1 MRWPPSDTLNDDVSV
16 VRALKP
22 HFIARP
28 SQIRSVALFIHDCP
42 KLKLTDD
49 SQIQNF
55 YVTTSTC
62 IRTLLDTYSSISM
75 IMKFCIWANDDSQF
89 RVLVLHAR
97 VNLYNKRNDDSQ
109 IWTTCTARS
118 RVLHDNLTI
127 LRVVMGHVH
136 VHMYG
141 TKFSAL
147 VLWRNLT
154 DRIEFMNLPCFCTFP
169 SRGRTLAWQHMHV
182 LYEIQCFCACTD
194 IGGIPVWWRSHGRH
208 EILTVSYF
216 LRATV
221 YLLYDVPRS

>member
-1 MRWPPSDTLNDDVSV
+1 MRWPPSDTLIDDVSV

-28 SQIRSVALFIHDCP
+28 SQFRCVALFIHDCP
-42 KLKLTDD
+42 KLELTDD
-49 SQIQNF
+49 SQIQNL

-62 IRTLLDTYSSISM
+62 TRTLLDTYISISM
-75 IMKFCIWANDDSQF
+75 IMKFCIWANDDSQY
-89 RVLVLHAR
+89 RVLVLHTR
-97 VNLYNKRNDDSQ
+97 VDSYNKWNDDSQ

-118 RVLHDNLTI
+118 WASYANLTI
-127 LRVVMGHVH
+127 SCIVMETHVRTPMWH
-136 VHMYG
+136 DIQYNC
-141 TKFSAL
+141 TL
-147 VLWRNLT
+147 QTWP
-154 DRIEFMNLPCFCTFP
+154 DRIECINLACPCTLP
-169 SRGRTLAWQHMHV
+169 SSDRTLAWQHMHV

-208 EILTVSYF
+208 EIHTVSYF